1 MDRLLP
7 FRAGHFDDASSG
19 DPDDGVLDVS
29 NLLQNPH
36 QQQWNV
42 DELAQ
47 PSQWKSA
54 AEAGAVSLDNDP
66 ALYIVRVGW
75 RDEDDRPWQRSGVVG
90 LANPVVST
98 LTQPATV
105 VVEDAAFSD
114 LLVPEGVPLL
124 RATDTD
130 GKHYR
135 VWPLRR
141 SGYIETIEDACK
153 RLAPTTAAPFVL
165 ATADFFVLPAGLLFC
180 VAGA

>member
-1 MDRLLP
+1 VQQLLP
-7 FRAGHFDDASSG
+7 FRAGHFDDASPD
-19 DPDDGVLDVS
+19 DPDGVLDLS
-29 NLLQNPH
+29 NLLQHPGE
-36 QQQWNV
+36 QKWKV

-47 PSQWKSA
+47 PSQWQSA
-54 AEAGAVSLDNDP
+54 LDAGAVSLDNEP

-90 LANPVVST
+90 VANAIVST

-105 VVEDAAFSD
+105 VVNDSSFSE

-124 RATDTD
+124 RATDA
-130 GKHYR
+130 GSKHYR

-141 SGYIETIEDACK
+141 SGYIETIGDACTHQ
-153 RLAPTTAAPFVL
+153 APATEAPFVL

-180 VAGA
+180 LAGTT